1 MDASEQKLGSRSL
14 KAWKRIVIVL
24 AVAAAILAAV
34 FLAGRSMLAFGSVR
48 CSAFLRQEILT

>member
-14 KAWKRIVIVL
+14 KAWKRIVIAL

-34 FLAGRSMLAFGSVR
+34 FLRAAMGGSCLASEPVR
-48 CSAFLRQEILT
+48 ARELKP